1 MAVTGL
7 ATAFETKIDSLLGQ
21 WVNGV
26 SGAFITALAPLA
38 AIAFTVYVILMG
50 WQIMRG
56 ETNEPVPHIVKR
68 LLKLAVIGAIAV
80 GPLGYYQTYVIG
92 LSNAATGALVATI
105 AGGGVNGGAPATTIG
120 NMLDGVMLPYTNL
133 WNALAQNFT
142 SHLIP
147 SFALILAGLF
157 VAVAEFFVVVV
168 SLGFYLLAKIELA
181 LCLAVGPVFVL
192 LAAFESTAEWTKR
205 WIGQL
210 WHYSLQVALMA
221 AAISMLQSIL
231 VKATTDAYNNYQNNG
246 AGSVFGDVLAI
257 FCISLCVAVVVYN
270 IGALTQA
277 LTGAVGSLGH
287 SSVQS
292 PSGAAAAAVRD
303 KATSVAMDAVT
314 GGASRALRI
323 ARSAG
328 GKGGSNQLT
337 AGGGSAGGAQPAGSA
352 GNIPAAQASVLAH
365 L

>member
-1 MAVTGL
+1 
-7 ATAFETKIDSLLGQ
+7 
-21 WVNGV
+21 
-26 SGAFITALAPLA
+26 
-38 AIAFTVYVILMG
+38 
-50 WQIMRG
+50 
-56 ETNEPVPHIVKR
+56 
-68 LLKLAVIGAIAV
+68 
-80 GPLGYYQTYVIG
+80 
-92 LSNAATGALVATI
+92 
-105 AGGGVNGGAPATTIG
+105 
-120 NMLDGVMLPYTNL
+120 MLDTLMLPYTNL

-157 VAVAEFFVVVV
+157 VAIAEFFVVVV

-257 FCISLCVAVVVYN
+257 FCISLCVSVVVYN

-292 PSGAAAAAVRD
+292 PSGSAAAAVRD

-314 GGASRALRI
+314 GGASRALRF

-328 GKGGSNQLT
+328 GKGGSNVVA

-352 GNIPAAQASVLAH
+352 GNIPAAQASVLAN